1 MRNAVIVE
9 AVRTPIGKRN
19 GFLSEIRAE
28 ELAAAPLKELIRRA
42 NLDATLIDDVIMG
55 CVTQTGEQAVD
66 IARQAALIAGYPA
79 SIPGTTIDRQCGSGQ
94 QAIHFAAQA
103 IISGD
108 MDIVVAAGVE
118 SMSRVPMG
126 SNHEG
131 VKWNSVLQNQ
141 YDMVHQGIA
150 AAKIAE
156 KWGISRHKMNEY
168 SFKSHNRAI
177 EAQEK
182 GYFHQQIMPISV
194 KRADGTTAQF
204 YQDEGPRKN
213 TSMEKLEAL
222 PDLFTENSGITA
234 GNASQMSDGAAA
246 LLIMSDDK
254 ARELGFVPHFRIL
267 ARNVIGSD
275 PTEMLTGPIEAT
287 RQILKK
293 ADLSLEDIDV
303 FEVNEAFASIPL
315 MWMKEL
321 EADEEKVNIDGG
333 AIALG
338 HPLGASGAR
347 LMVTMLHTMER
358 LEARFGLQTMCEGL
372 GMANGTIIERLT
384 RE

>member
-1 MRNAVIVE
+1 MRDAVIVE

-28 ELAAAPLKELIRRA
+28 ELAAAPLKELVHRT
-42 NLDATLIDDVIMG
+42 NLDAALIDDVIMG

-79 SIPGTTIDRQCGSGQ
+79 SVPGTTIDRQCGSSQ

-108 MDIVVAAGVE
+108 MDVVVAAGVE

-126 SNHEG
+126 ANHKG
-131 VKWNSVLQNQ
+131 VQWNTVLQGK
-141 YDMVHQGIA
+141 YDILHQGVA
-150 AAKIAE
+150 AAEIAK
-156 KWGISRHKMNEY
+156 KWGISRRKMNDY
-168 SFKSHNRAI
+168 SFKSHERAI
-177 EAQEK
+177 NAQEK
-182 GYFHQQIMPISV
+182 GYFHQQMMPIV
-194 KRADGTTAQF
+194 IKRFDGTSVHF
-204 YQDEGPRKN
+204 HEDEGPRKD
-213 TSMEKLEAL
+213 TSMEKLDAL
-222 PDLFTENSGITA
+222 PDLFRENSKITA

-246 LLIMSDDK
+246 ILIMSSDK
-254 ARELGFVPHFRIL
+254 AKELGLVPRFRII
-267 ARNVIGSD
+267 ARSVIGSD
-275 PTEMLTGPIEAT
+275 PVEMLTGPIAAT
-287 RQILKK
+287 QQVLEK
-293 ADLSLEDIDV
+293 ANLSLDDIDV

-315 MWMKEL
+315 MWMKETGV
-321 EADEEKVNIDGG
+321 DEKKVNIDGG

-347 LMVTMLHTMER
+347 LMVTMMHTMER
-358 LEARFGLQTMCEGL
+358 LESRFGLQTMCEGL

-384 RE
+384 SE

>member
-1 MRNAVIVE
+1 MQDAVIVE

-19 GFLSEIRAE
+19 GFFSEIRAE
-28 ELAAAPLKELIRRA
+28 ELAAAPLKELVQRT
-42 NLDATLIDDVIMG
+42 NLDAALVDDVIMG

-79 SIPGTTIDRQCGSGQ
+79 SVPGTTIDRQCGSSQ

-126 SNHEG
+126 TNQQG
-131 VKWNSVLQNQ
+131 IKWNSVLQGW
-141 YDMVHQGIA
+141 YDMVHQGVA

-156 KWGISRHKMNEY
+156 KWGISRQKMNEY
-168 SFKSHNRAI
+168 SFKSHDRAI
-177 EAQEK
+177 QAQKK
-182 GYFHQQIMPISV
+182 GYFRQQMMPISV

-204 YQDEGPRKN
+204 YKDEGPRKD
-213 TSMEKLEAL
+213 TSMEKLDAL

-254 ARELGFVPHFRIL
+254 ARELGFVPRYRIL
-267 ARNVIGSD
+267 ARSVIGSD

-287 RQILKK
+287 KRVLKK
-293 ADLSLEDIDV
+293 AALTLEDIDI

-321 EADEEKVNIDGG
+321 GIDEEKVNIDGG

>member
-1 MRNAVIVE
+1 MRDAVIVE

-19 GFLSEIRAE
+19 GFFSEIRAE
-28 ELAAAPLKELIRRA
+28 ELAAAPLKELVRRT
-42 NLDATLIDDVIMG
+42 NLDAALINDVIMG

-79 SIPGTTIDRQCGSGQ
+79 SVPGTTIDRQCGSSQ

-126 SNHEG
+126 SNHQG
-131 VKWNSVLQNQ
+131 VKWNNVLRDH
-141 YDMVHQGIA
+141 YDMIHQGIA
-150 AAKIAE
+150 AANIAE

-168 SFKSHNRAI
+168 SFKSHNRAV

-182 GYFHQQIMPISV
+182 GYFRQQMMSISI

-321 EADEEKVNIDGG
+321 GADEEKVNIDGG

-358 LEARFGLQTMCEGL
+358 LDARFGLQTMCEGL

-384 RE
+384 RD